1 MSRLAPSVLADLV
14 PLPAASAVD
23 QRVRVAVRDAALVV
37 GFALFTALAAQIS
50 IPLGFTPVPLT
61 GQTFAVL
68 VAGSVLG
75 AGRGAAS
82 QALYFAL
89 GLVGLPFY
97 ADGQGGW
104 EAGTGSTLGYLV
116 GFVVAAALIGYQAE
130 RRADRNIVSSVS
142 SMAMG
147 SIVIYVFGA
156 AWLSRHLGVPVAVS
170 DPAVSEGRTALSMGV
185 TPFLVGDVI
194 KMALAGAVAPVA
206 WTVVER
212 FRK

>member
-1 MSRLAPSVLADLV
+1 MSRLASPVLADLIPV
-14 PLPAASAVD
+14 PSVPAAEGA
-23 QRVRVAVRDAALVV
+23 RVVARDAALVT
-37 GFALFTALAAQIS
+37 GFALLTALAAQVS

-82 QALYFAL
+82 QALYWAM

-116 GFVVAAALIGYQAE
+116 GFVVAAALIGYQAQ
-130 RRADRNIVSSVS
+130 RRADRNVVSSMS

-147 SIVIYVFGA
+147 SVVIYVFGA
-156 AWLSRHLGVPVAVS
+156 AWLARHLGVPVAVS
-170 DPAVSEGRTALSMGV
+170 DPAVMEGKTAISLGV
-185 TPFLVGDVI
+185 TPFLIGDVI

-212 FRK
+212 LRK

>member
-14 PLPAASAVD
+14 PAPAFPAVGERT
-23 QRVRVAVRDAALVV
+23 RVVARDAVLVT
-37 GFALFTALAAQIS
+37 GFALFTALAAQVS
-50 IPLGFTPVPLT
+50 LPLGFTPVPLT

-68 VAGSVLG
+68 LAGSVLG

-82 QALYFAL
+82 QALYWAL

-104 EAGTGSTLGYLV
+104 EAGTGSTLGYLL
-116 GFVVAAALIGYQAE
+116 GFVAAAALIGYQAQ
-130 RRADRNIVSSVS
+130 RRADRNLVSSVS

-147 SIVIYVFGA
+147 SVVIYAFGA
-156 AWLSRHLGVPVAVS
+156 GWLAHHLGVPVAVS
-170 DPAVSEGRTALSMGV
+170 DPAVMDGKTALSMGV

-194 KMALAGAVAPVA
+194 KMALAGAVTPIAWSVVA
-206 WTVVER
+206 R
-212 FRK
+212 LRK

>member
-14 PLPAASAVD
+14 PAPAVPVVRERS
-23 QRVRVAVRDAALVV
+23 RVLARDASLVV
-37 GFALFTALAAQIS
+37 GFALFTALAAQVS
-50 IPLGFTPVPLT
+50 LPLGFTPVPLT

-82 QALYFAL
+82 QGLYFAL
-89 GLVGLPFY
+89 GLAGLPVY

-104 EAGTGSTLGYLV
+104 DAGTGSTLGYLV
-116 GFVVAAALIGYQAE
+116 GFVIAAALIGYQAE
-130 RRADRNIVSSVS
+130 RRADRDLVASVS

-147 SIVIYVFGA
+147 SVVIYACGA
-156 AWLSRHLGVPVAVS
+156 GWLAHHLGVPFAVS

-206 WTVVER
+206 WTVVGR
-212 FRK
+212 LRK